1 MCPVCQRRGVDAPVE
16 LRTVIREESAASSEN
31 MAAPADSREERA
43 TAPPPSDTRILEG
56 ILTCS
61 DAACMAE
68 YPILDGIPLLVPDVR
83 GFIARNASAILDR
96 SDLSETL
103 ESLVGDCC
111 GPQSEFDLRRQ
122 HLGSYAFD
130 HYGDL
135 DPSEHLADGP
145 AAPGSVR
152 GLLHRGL
159 NEAFPIPPG
168 PVLET
173 GCAVG
178 RTTFELAQ
186 ATEDLVLGVDLNFDM
201 LRLAS
206 RVLSRG
212 IVRYPRRRIGMVYD
226 RREFPV
232 AFPDAHR
239 IDFWACDATALPIVS
254 REFAL
259 VVSLNLLDC
268 VGSPVDHLR
277 EIGRVLTPEGR
288 AILCT
293 PYDWSPTATPVEGWI
308 GGHSQRSAYRGE
320 AEPLLRRLLA
330 EGDAH
335 GIHRLDIRHDG
346 SVPWSVRVHERGAMT
361 YLSHLVILEKAAG

>member
-1 MCPVCQRRGVDAPVE
+1 M
-16 LRTVIREESAASSEN
+16 REESAASSKK
-31 MAAPADSREERA
+31 MTAAASPAPDSL
-43 TAPPPSDTRILEG
+43 ILEG
-56 ILTCS
+56 ILTCT
-61 DAACMAE
+61 DPACMAE

-96 SDLSETL
+96 SDLSEPL

-135 DPSEHLADGP
+135 DPRERSADNP

-152 GLLHRGL
+152 GLLHRGMQ
-159 NEAFPIPPG
+159 EAVPIPSG
-168 PVLET
+168 PILET

-178 RTTFELAQ
+178 RTTLELAQ
-186 ATEDLVLGVDLNFDM
+186 STEDLVLGVDLNFDM

-206 RVLSRG
+206 RALSRG

-232 AFPDAHR
+232 SFPEAHR
-239 IDFWACDATALPIVS
+239 VDFWACDATALPTVS

-293 PYDWSPTATPVEGWI
+293 PYDWSPAATPVEGWI
-308 GGHSQRSAYRGE
+308 GGHSQRSVYQGD

-335 GIHRLDIRHDG
+335 GIDRLDIRHE
-346 SVPWSVRVHERGAMT
+346 STVPWSVRVHERAAMR
-361 YLSHLVILEKAAG
+361 YRSHLVILEKTVG

>member
-1 MCPVCQRRGVDAPVE
+1 ME
-16 LRTVIREESAASSEN
+16 LRTVIREESAGPRFAASSEKKT
-31 MAAPADSREERA
+31 ASADSQENRF
-43 TAPPPSDTRILEG
+43 APLPAPDSIILEG
-56 ILTCS
+56 ILTCT
-61 DAACMAE
+61 DPACMAE

-135 DPSEHLADGP
+135 DPREKSADSP

-152 GLLHRGL
+152 GLLQRGL
-159 NEAFPIPPG
+159 EEVVPIPPG
-168 PVLET
+168 PILET

-178 RTTFELAQ
+178 RTTFDLAQ
-186 ATEDLVLGVDLNFDM
+186 STKDLVLGVDLNFDM

-232 AFPDAHR
+232 SFAEAHR
-239 IDFWACDATALPIVS
+239 VDFWACDATALPTAS

-308 GGHSQRSAYRGE
+308 GGHSQRSDYRGE
-320 AEPLLRRLLA
+320 AEPLLRHLLA
-330 EGDAH
+330 EGDVH
-335 GIHRLDIRHDG
+335 GIDRLRIRHDV

-361 YLSHLVILEKAAG
+361 YLSHLVILEKAAR